1 MEHCDRNHDS
11 TIMCCVTKNIMM
23 PRLARDFD
31 ISCVMVQQSTEMLQ
45 LTISVAQ
52 WIVMMS

>member
-23 PRLARDFD
+23 PRLTQDCD
-31 ISCVMVQQSTEMLQ
+31 ISCVIVQQSTEMLQ

-52 WIVMMS
+52 WIVMMP